1 MSTSS
6 TSPAT
11 TSGTPSTASVGE
23 AKRGGTIALLVILAC
38 QLMVIVDATI
48 VNVAL
53 PSLQKSLHFS
63 NTNLAWVIN
72 AYTLAFGGLLL
83 LGGRAGDILGRRRV
97 FIAGIAVFTAASLGA
112 GLANNETVLI
122 IARAV
127 QGVGAAIAAPSTLA
141 LIVTNFQDAARTKA
155 ISIYS
160 TVSGAGAAIGLILGG
175 VLTDWVSWRWV
186 FFVNIPVG
194 LAIIVLAPR
203 YIKEPPRN
211 AGRFDLPG
219 AVTAT
224 GGLVSLVYAFIRVS
238 SNGWSDGT
246 ALACFAAAVVLL
258 TAFILIE
265 LRTEQSLLPLKLLN
279 VRNRTAGYGNMLL
292 LSAAMFGMFYFLT
305 LFLQDVLD
313 FSPLQTGFA
322 FLPLAL
328 GLFSTARFVPKLL
341 PKFGPKPL
349 MLTGNLMI
357 TAGIVWSFQ
366 IDEGSTYLAGLFGP
380 LLLFGIGAGLS
391 FVPLNVTILAG
402 VPPQDSGA
410 AAGLLQ
416 SMQQIGGA
424 LGIAIL
430 ITVFGDATR
439 QAAKDAGAEVVAKAD
454 HILSEGISSAL
465 AIGTVFSA
473 AAALVTLLVIRTPKP
488 AAAPLASVKS

>member
-11 TSGTPSTASVGE
+11 APGTSPAAGAGE
-23 AKRGGTIALLVILAC
+23 AKRTGTIALLVILAC

-53 PSLQKSLHFS
+53 PSLQKSLGFS

-97 FIAGIAVFTAASLGA
+97 FISGIAVFTVASLAA
-112 GLANNETVLI
+112 GLADDDTVLI
-122 IARAV
+122 VARAL

-194 LAIIVLAPR
+194 VAIVALAPR
-203 YIKEPPRN
+203 FIKEPPRN
-211 AGRFDLPG
+211 PGRFDLPG

-238 SNGWSDGT
+238 SDGWSDGT
-246 ALACFAAAVVLL
+246 ALACFAAAAVLL
-258 TAFILIE
+258 GAFVVIE
-265 LRTEQSLLPLKLLN
+265 MRTDQSLLPLKLLN

-292 LSAAMFGMFYFLT
+292 LSGAMFGMFYFLT

-328 GLFSTARFVPKLL
+328 GLFVTARFVPKLL
-341 PKFGPKPL
+341 PKFGPKPI
-349 MLTGNLMI
+349 MLLGNLLI
-357 TAGIVWSFQ
+357 TAGIIWSFQ
-366 IDEGSTYLAGLFGP
+366 VDETTSYAAGLFGP
-380 LLLFGIGAGLS
+380 LLLFGVGAGLS

-416 SMQQIGGA
+416 SMQQIGGS

-430 ITVFGDATR
+430 ITVFGSASR
-439 QAAKDAGAEVVAKAD
+439 NASEEAGADALAKAD

-465 AIGTVFSA
+465 AVGTAFSA
-473 AAALVTLLVIRTPKP
+473 AAALVTLLAIKTAKP
-488 AAAPLASVKS
+488 APQPAATKN

>member
-6 TSPAT
+6 APQAK
-11 TSGTPSTASVGE
+11 TSGTPPVHGDE
-23 AKRGGTIALLVILAC
+23 ARNTGTITLLVILAC

-53 PSLQKSLHFS
+53 PSLQKSLDFS
-63 NTNLAWVIN
+63 STNLAWVIN

-97 FIAGIAVFTAASLGA
+97 FIAGIILFTAASLAA
-112 GLANNETVLI
+112 GLAGNEAVLI
-122 IARAV
+122 TARAV
-127 QGVGAAIAAPSTLA
+127 QGVGAAVAAPSTLA

-175 VLTDWVSWRWV
+175 VLTDLASWRWV
-186 FFVNIPVG
+186 FFVNVPVG
-194 LAIIVLAPR
+194 IAIVVLAPR
-203 YIKEPPRN
+203 FIKEPPRHP
-211 AGRFDLPG
+211 GRFDLPG
-219 AVTAT
+219 AAT
-224 GGLVSLVYAFIRVS
+224 STTGLVSLVYAFIRVS
-238 SNGWSDGT
+238 TDGWSDGT
-246 ALACFAAAVVLL
+246 ALLCFAAAVLL
-258 TAFILIE
+258 LASFVFIE
-265 LRTEQSLLPLKLLN
+265 TRAEQSLLPLKLLN
-279 VRNRTAGYGNMLL
+279 VRNRSAGYSNMLL

-313 FSPLQTGFA
+313 LNPMETGFA

-328 GLFSTARFVPKLL
+328 GLFFTARFVPKLL
-341 PKFGPKPL
+341 PKFGPKML
-349 MLTGNLMI
+349 MLTGNLLI
-357 TAGIVWSFQ
+357 TGGVIWGFQ
-366 IDEGSTYLAGLFGP
+366 IDENSSYAAGVFGP

-391 FVPLNVTILAG
+391 FVPLNITILAG

-416 SMQQIGGA
+416 SMQQIGGS

-430 ITVFGDATR
+430 ITRFGSATRDATR
-439 QAAKDAGAEVVAKAD
+439 DAGAQALAKAD

-465 AIGTVFSA
+465 TLGTVFSA
-473 AAALVTLLVIRTPKP
+473 AAALVTFLVIRTPKP
-488 AAAPLASVKS
+488 APKDTAPSKG

>member
-11 TSGTPSTASVGE
+11 APGTTPAATAGE
-23 AKRGGTIALLVILAC
+23 AKRNGTIALLVILAC

-53 PSLQKSLHFS
+53 PSLQKSLNFS

-97 FIAGIAVFTAASLGA
+97 FITGIAVFTVASLAA
-112 GLANNETVLI
+112 GLANDDTLLI
-122 IARAV
+122 IARAL

-186 FFVNIPVG
+186 FFVNIPIG
-194 LAIIVLAPR
+194 IAIVLLAPR

-224 GGLVSLVYAFIRVS
+224 AGLVSLVYAFIRVS
-238 SNGWSDGT
+238 SDGWSDGI
-246 ALACFAAAVVLL
+246 ALACFAAAIVLL
-258 TAFILIE
+258 PAFVFIE

-279 VRNRTAGYGNMLL
+279 VRNRTAGYANMLL

-305 LFLQDVLD
+305 LFLQDVLH
-313 FSPLQTGFA
+313 FSPLETGFA

-328 GLFSTARFVPKLL
+328 GLFLTARLVPKLL
-341 PKFGPKPL
+341 PKFGPKPI
-349 MLTGNLMI
+349 MLVGNLMI
-357 TAGIVWSFQ
+357 TAGIIWSFQ
-366 IDEGSTYLAGLFGP
+366 VDETTSYAAGLFGP

-430 ITVFGDATR
+430 ATVFGSAIRGAT
-439 QAAKDAGAEVVAKAD
+439 KDAGAEVLAKAD
-454 HILSEGISSAL
+454 HILTEGISSAL
-465 AIGTVFSA
+465 AVGTVFSA

-488 AAAPLASVKS
+488 AQQPAAAKS